1 MSKQI
6 TLENINRKEV
16 LRYLGYKGI
25 GADETVERL
34 IDECEAKA
42 IKAAVPRYT
51 YRVVDV
57 KQADDG
63 VEIEGT
69 GLVLKGNSIKEHL
82 TGCDKAALI
91 AVTLSDGIDR
101 MLRVLQAS
109 DLAKAVVADSLASAG
124 IEQVCDKLE
133 AIIKEELPEYFS
145 GKIKDISDEK
155 FRILYGR
162 EIPDGSWSG
171 EIQMNDAVCQLYYG
185 KGILGKLLCAI
196 LKLLLKISDWKGK
209 PNLNVLFNYNMPI
222 RGYAKM
228 TGGIVTMKM
237 AEALTEMAN
246 GHRIKGT
253 AHLIKAAINRD

>member
-1 MSKQI
+1 MNLFDFTYCGNYNRQI
-6 TLENINRKEV
+6 QNLARISPEKWSFGQSGDNGILKGYLEN
-16 LRYLGYKGI
+16 
-25 GADETVERL
+25 T
-34 IDECEAKA
+34 
-42 IKAAVPRYT
+42 
-51 YRVVDV
+51 
-57 KQADDG
+57 
-63 VEIEGT
+63 
-69 GLVLKGNSIKEHL
+69 
-82 TGCDKAALI
+82 
-91 AVTLSDGIDR
+91 
-101 MLRVLQAS
+101 
-109 DLAKAVVADSLASAG
+109 
-124 IEQVCDKLE
+124 
-133 AIIKEELPEYFS
+133 
-145 GKIKDISDEK
+145 
-155 FRILYGR
+155 FRRLYGR

-253 AHLIKAAINRD
+253 AHLIKAAINRE